1 MNPLTAAVTGAAKPA
16 LVAAEDFFME
26 GGGVH
31 RLIQTKVLRA
41 GRNGDRVGVRG
52 VGNRGPRPGDLVRLF
67 QGTPAIP
74 TDAQAA
80 VGWWRVGQCGG
91 GVQVRRRKETQK
103 TGQGANI

>member
-1 MNPLTAAVTGAAKPA
+1 MNPLTAAVTGTAKPA
-16 LVAAEDFFME
+16 LVAAEDFVME

-67 QGTPAIP
+67 QGTPAVP
-74 TDAQAA
+74 TDGQTAICRQ
-80 VGWWRVGQCGG
+80 RVGPVGRG
-91 GVQVRRRKETQK
+91 REVTPRKETLRE
-103 TGQGANI
+103 